1 MSVARLNKKTKIAI
15 VTAALVFGV
24 SGTAFAY
31 WTQLGAGTGSAG
43 TGTTVAVVVRQTSTI
58 TGLYPGGAA
67 VPLAGNFDNPNTAAV
82 TVGLVTGTVTTTSLP
97 ATCLASWYAI
107 TGTGSPATQVL
118 AGSGVGTGAWSGLN
132 VALVNQPATNQD
144 ACKGATITITYA
156 VAAG

>member
-1 MSVARLNKKTKIAI
+1 MSRFTKKTKIAI

-31 WTQLGAGTGSAG
+31 WTQLGAGTGTAS
-43 TGTTVAVVVRQTSTI
+43 TGTTVAVVVKQTSVI

-67 VPLAGNFDNPNTAAV
+67 VPLAGNFDNPNTSAV
-82 TVGLVTGTVTTTSLP
+82 TVGLVTASVTTTSLP
-97 ATCLASWYAI
+97 GTCLASWYAI
-107 TGTGSPATQVL
+107 TGTSTPATQVL
-118 AGSGVGTGAWSGLN
+118 AAGTAVGAWSGLN

-156 VAAG
+156 VAAAA